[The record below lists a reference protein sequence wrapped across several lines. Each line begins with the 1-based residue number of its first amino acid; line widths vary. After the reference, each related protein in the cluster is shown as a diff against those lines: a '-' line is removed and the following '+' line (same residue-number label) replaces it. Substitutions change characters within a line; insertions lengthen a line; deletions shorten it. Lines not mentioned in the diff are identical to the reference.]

1 MFTFG
6 GKEKKDAWPFFF
18 AVGSVT
24 EFTSS
29 VIFVLLVLEMV
40 LCCILVV
47 ESLLNFVSLWVKI
60 YKLKR

>member
-1 MFTFG
+1 MFAFG
-6 GKEKKDAWPFFF
+6 GKEEKDAGPFVF

-29 VIFVLLVLEMV
+29 VIFVLLALETV

-47 ESLLNFVSLWVKI
+47 ESLLNFVSL
-60 YKLKR
+60 

>member
-1 MFTFG
+1 MFAFG
-6 GKEKKDAWPFFF
+6 GKEEKDAGPFVS

-29 VIFVLLVLEMV
+29 VIFVLLALETV

-47 ESLLNFVSLWVKI
+47 ESLLNFVSL
-60 YKLKR
+60 